1 MIEPGIEII
10 KKKILNNIA
19 EHMKGQEANMQILF
33 SNHFMQKQ
41 LKWVFSNHLMQ
52 EKQLNWSVSVKF
64 ETTSGYLIW
73 IFKTITEIKAYWI
86 DRDVIY

>member
-10 KKKILNNIA
+10 KKKNLNNIA

-41 LKWVFSNHLMQ
+41 LK
-52 EKQLNWSVSVKF
+52 
-64 ETTSGYLIW
+64 
-73 IFKTITEIKAYWI
+73 
-86 DRDVIY
+86 